1 MKNGTV
7 EGLQVFDSRTLN
19 MLFSQ
24 INPILSNDVNY
35 GCLIIDEAQRLQQS
49 YKEGNVWK
57 REIIKELVD
66 KSKNVVLL

>member
-1 MKNGTV
+1 
-7 EGLQVFDSRTLN
+7 

-35 GCLIIDEAQRLQQS
+35 ECLIIDEAQRLQQS

-66 KSKNVVLL
+66 KSKNVVLLLDED